1 MLEAFG
7 TQRYVANLGHGC
19 FPDMAPSHLD
29 TFVKAVQEISMQM
42 NENKQ

>member
-19 FPDMAPSHLD
+19 NPDMNPIHVD
-29 TFVKAVQEISMQM
+29 TFVKAVQQLSLDI
-42 NENKQ
+42 NT